1 MFFNKKKEE
10 SKKVKKD
17 NISIDKCIEIDYD
30 NNIINIPNIACTCYN
45 NFGIGC
51 GCKFYYNTKYKFNRI
66 ISKDN
71 NSIILSVPITR
82 LIYRDS
88 ISYDEIL
95 ESLQKNNHVFY
106 STNNDGYDLDDP
118 LHDWVLHDKNI
129 IIKIQFNLTC
139 IFYVDESSIR
149 NNYIFDKEEYSTI
162 CYTYYKI
169 LDISNLRIIDT
180 KTPIQY
186 FKDLY
191 NKDNNFNICLI
202 ETPEE
207 YEDYVR
213 KNCSMEDW
221 CFLKVTKLLKEH
233 GLGAAYYEF
242 AHITNIKDYNRLKV
256 ILDELTDKDV
266 IYLALS
272 RNFNNKK

>member
-17 NISIDKCIEIDYD
+17 NISIDKCINIDYD
-30 NNIINIPNIACTCYN
+30 NNIINIPNTVCMYYN
-45 NFGIGC
+45 DFGSRRD
-51 GCKFYYNTKYKFNRI
+51 FYYNTNYKFNRI

-71 NSIILSVPITR
+71 NSIILSVPIVK
-82 LIYRDS
+82 LIYRNS

-95 ESLQKNNHVFY
+95 DSLQKNNHAFY
-106 STNNDGYDLDDP
+106 STNSEDYDLDDS
-118 LHDWVLHDKNI
+118 LHAWVLRDKDI
-129 IIKIQFNLTC
+129 IIKVQFDLTC
-139 IFYVDESSIR
+139 IFYVDETSIKHK
-149 NNYIFDKEEYSTI
+149 YISNKEGYSHI
-162 CYTYYKI
+162 CYAYYKN
-169 LDISNLRIIDT
+169 LDISNLRILDT
-180 KTPIQY
+180 RTPIQY
-186 FKDLY
+186 FKNLY

-221 CFLKVTKLLKEH
+221 CFLKVTKLLKDY
-233 GLGAAYYEF
+233 GLGPVYYEF
-242 AHITNIKDYNRLKV
+242 AHITNIKDYNRLKA

-272 RNFNNKK
+272 RNFGKEK